1 MLKKKVLILI
11 FFLFV
16 IGILLALLSNNI
28 GKEQVR
34 IIQDI
39 KYLIPS
45 PIKNFIKEEIFVHKY
60 KNQLEKK
67 IKAQNKIIDNAY
79 NEVEKI
85 FEYGNSFEFPHTDSE
100 LIEINDTKLLLS
112 KFTLSPLKYTG
123 PRAYIQYYNQNLFLI
138 NGNGDLFFISRENF
152 EKRKL
157 IFTKIKTNIK
167 KIASENKN
175 ELIQVKD
182 FLLNE
187 NYIYISYLNKKKE
200 KCFENKVIRGDIS
213 FNEIYFDTFFS
224 TSECRKESTP
234 SVGGNLSKYKENKIL
249 LTIGDYYCYEREKL
263 DFCKKNL
270 PQSNKSFMG
279 KIIALDENTKDF
291 QIMSMGHRN
300 SQGIFYDFEKDII
313 WSTDHGPKGGD
324 EININIKPKDSIKNY
339 GWPIASYGKHYEG
352 PGLDE
357 KYKIAPLNKSHS
369 EFNFTEPLKFFTP
382 AIGISQIIKINGFLS
397 EKNDELLVG
406 SLGFDLE
413 EGDLSLHYFKL
424 DLNNKILNQKIIPI
438 KERIRD
444 IEFIADLDLIILF
457 LETNGSIAIIEKI

>member
-1 MLKKKVLILI
+1 M
-11 FFLFV
+11 
-16 IGILLALLSNNI
+16 
-28 GKEQVR
+28 
-34 IIQDI
+34 
-39 KYLIPS
+39 
-45 PIKNFIKEEIFVHKY
+45 
-60 KNQLEKK
+60 
-67 IKAQNKIIDNAY
+67 
-79 NEVEKI
+79 
-85 FEYGNSFEFPHTDSE
+85 
-100 LIEINDTKLLLS
+100 
-112 KFTLSPLKYTG
+112 
-123 PRAYIQYYNQNLFLI
+123 
-138 NGNGDLFFISRENF
+138 
-152 EKRKL
+152 
-157 IFTKIKTNIK
+157 
-167 KIASENKN
+167 
-175 ELIQVKD
+175 IQVKD

-339 GWPIASYGKHYEG
+339 GWPIAGVK
-352 PGLDE
+352 
-357 KYKIAPLNKSHS
+357 
-369 EFNFTEPLKFFTP
+369 NF
-382 AIGISQIIKINGFLS
+382 
-397 EKNDELLVG
+397 
-406 SLGFDLE
+406 
-413 EGDLSLHYFKL
+413 
-424 DLNNKILNQKIIPI
+424 
-438 KERIRD
+438 
-444 IEFIADLDLIILF
+444 
-457 LETNGSIAIIEKI
+457 NGSVKLNSECDLFKGAILYFSSRPGPS